1 MGSLIGVKS
10 YNVSSYSK
18 NPELAEELVE
28 FLANEENSKARF
40 EVTKEVPAVKA
51 LAEDESILASE
62 SAKAVAEQSQYAEL
76 TPGITEMNSVWEPI
90 DSALQIIATGKSAP
104 KSALDTAVTTIKNTI
119 AAIKK

>member
-1 MGSLIGVKS
+1 M
-10 YNVSSYSK
+10 
-18 NPELAEELVE
+18 
-28 FLANEENSKARF
+28 
-40 EVTKEVPAVKA
+40 
-51 LAEDESILASE
+51 ASE